1 MLKTWDVGVDGQ
13 GYHIELKNNKKVSI
27 NGEELKLKNYVKKTG
42 LVHTEY
48 ELQLGSKT
56 ALLVL
61 MSMNQP
67 HLYIDNRDFETGAEY
82 TPLKIPGWAYIF
94 MVLHCFNFL
103 NGAIGGVM
111 AVVGITFATYIS
123 CNKNMNIII
132 RLLLNIALLV
142 LIFGIVLIVAV
153 GLNNLLLG

>member
-1 MLKTWDVGVDGQ
+1 MLKVWNISVDNI
-13 GYHIELKNNKKVSI
+13 GYNIELKNNKKVFV

-48 ELQLGSKT
+48 EIPFGSKT
-56 ALLVL
+56 GLLVL

-67 HLYIDNRDFETGAEY
+67 HLYIDNRDCETGAEY
-82 TPLKIPGWAYIF
+82 SPLKIPGWAYIF
-94 MVLHCFNFL
+94 MVLHCVNFL
-103 NGAIGGVM
+103 NGALGGAM

-123 CNKNMNIII
+123 CNRNMNIII

-142 LIFGIVLIVAV
+142 LIYGIVFGVAF
-153 GLNNLLLG
+153 LLAAAL

>member
-1 MLKTWDVGVDGQ
+1 MLKTWDVRIDGN
-13 GYHIELKNNKKVSI
+13 GYYIELKNNKKLSI
-27 NGEELKLKNYVKKTG
+27 NGEALKLKDYVKKTG

-67 HLYIDNRDFETGAEY
+67 HLYIDNRDFETGQEY

-94 MVLHCFNFL
+94 MVLHCINFL
-103 NGAIGGVM
+103 NGALGGAM
-111 AVVGITFATYIS
+111 AVVGLTVTTYIS
-123 CNKNMNIII
+123 CNRNMNIII

-142 LIFGIVLIVAV
+142 LIYGIVFGVAFLLA
-153 GLNNLLLG
+153 GLL